1 MNQII
6 EQILQLI
13 KEEKLDL
20 LYALQE
26 DLETEEVFC

>member
-26 DLETEEVFC
+26 DLETKKAFC